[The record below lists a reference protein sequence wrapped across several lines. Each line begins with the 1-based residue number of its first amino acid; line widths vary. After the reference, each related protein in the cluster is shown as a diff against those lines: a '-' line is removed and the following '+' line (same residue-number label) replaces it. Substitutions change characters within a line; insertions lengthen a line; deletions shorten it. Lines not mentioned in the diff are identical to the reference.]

1 MDLPRHAAPRGRTLL
16 GKPLGW
22 TRGWT
27 VVVLVWAVAA
37 ALLVSARVE
46 VGHVTALSAREAAAI
61 DAVEASKVPAGG
73 VGGEAGGAEG
83 EFTTAEALQLV
94 LEKYGTTATAEGGAA
109 RPQWYAMDRPW
120 EDRVYVY
127 WELGDYKPLAW
138 VVDDD
143 GTVTPDAD
151 TTVLLTGLAR
161 LEGQGGL

>member
-1 MDLPRHAAPRGRTLL
+1 MDLPRHAAPGGRTLA

-27 VVVLVWAVAA
+27 VVVLVWALAA
-37 ALLVSARVE
+37 AVLVAARVE

-61 DAVEASKVPAGG
+61 DAVEASKVAAGG
-73 VGGEAGGAEG
+73 VGGEAGGG
-83 EFTTAEALQLV
+83 ELTTAEALQLV
-94 LEKYGTTATAEGGAA
+94 LKKYGTTAAAEGGAA

-127 WELGDYKPLAW
+127 WELGDYQPLAW
-138 VVDDD
+138 AVDDD
-143 GTVTPDAD
+143 GTVTPDAE
-151 TTVLLTGLAR
+151 TEVLLTGLAR